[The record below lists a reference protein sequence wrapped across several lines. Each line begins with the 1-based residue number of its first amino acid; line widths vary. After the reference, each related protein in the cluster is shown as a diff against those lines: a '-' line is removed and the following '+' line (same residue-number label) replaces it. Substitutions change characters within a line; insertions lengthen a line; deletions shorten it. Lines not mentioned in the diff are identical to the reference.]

1 MGDAQTFKILDETT
15 LQILHRSNV
24 RLALSRKTFN
34 HCALFI
40 DPHPVVDSS
49 PPACTASPPINPVVP
64 TPAVHDNSNTPTS
77 ILAPTQPTPTST
89 LTTPTTPSMVH
100 PDDAATSF
108 DQPPQHHW
116 KQRILYSQDRI
127 PVDKSLNPPPH
138 NHHKAARKAKECETR
153 SHPSRHHVGRPRND
167 SNAHVVQ
174 PTSSI
179 VDNTGEK
186 VICTQVMMRMTTR
199 AKSMIQILR
208 YLIFLT

>member
-1 MGDAQTFKILDETT
+1 VGDAQTFKILDETT

-108 DQPPQHHW
+108 DQPPQHRR
-116 KQRILYSQDRI
+116 KQRILTAKI
-127 PVDKSLNPPPH
+127 ASLSISLSILPLITITRRH
-138 NHHKAARKAKECETR
+138 ARQKNV
-153 SHPSRHHVGRPRND
+153 RHVLIHLVIMSVALVMTPMHML
-167 SNAHVVQ
+167 SN
-174 PTSSI
+174 
-179 VDNTGEK
+179 
-186 VICTQVMMRMTTR
+186 
-199 AKSMIQILR
+199 LR
-208 YLIFLT
+208 LR